1 AKFEYATRHTRLA
14 RVTDSTQHEI
24 AFLNDTVSPQPPETP
39 TMSDIWQ
46 NSVTHDYK
54 GPIEGMYQP
63 RPQPRAGKATAVKVA
78 AAFGALALVGI
89 AGVAVASGCYALYTQ
104 KPVGMEPVEAVR
116 FREQLPAILR
126 RQNAEDSIPGLQPYD
141 YSVPVDTIVSG
152 SVVSGG
158 AAAHATGDDV
168 SSKTGLP
175 IGVSVP
181 VMTNTSVNTVYSM
194 HATEP
199 ITTSTTTLTTTI
211 TIVPSATRSCKS
223 SKPDETETVLVT
235 VTVIPKQSQAPGY
248 TTPSGD
254 VTVTGEPATV
264 TDVQTDVS
272 YTSGTPDATVT
283 GDPATVTN
291 VQTDV
296 SYTSGAP
303 DVTVSGEPATV
314 TSVITNTAG
323 EPMTTLTFTS
333 IHTVLTTVTTVTRTR
348 SSSVDFNSSVL
359 GLPHSTTSGSP
370 SRPVTTHTETVT
382 VSNGPPVTST
392 TTIELPAPYGDGYPT
407 SYGTG
412 LPINVTSASPTYVP
426 PVVSA
431 GMEGCGRSVAYLVM
445 AAIAAVC
452 FM

>member
-1 AKFEYATRHTRLA
+1 
-14 RVTDSTQHEI
+14 
-24 AFLNDTVSPQPPETP
+24 
-39 TMSDIWQ
+39 
-46 NSVTHDYK
+46 
-54 GPIEGMYQP
+54 MYQP
-63 RPQPRAGKATAVKVA
+63 RPQPRSGKAPAVKVA

-89 AGVAVASGCYALYTQ
+89 AGVAVASGCYAIYTQ

-116 FREQLPAILR
+116 LSEQLPAILR
-126 RQNAEDSIPGLQPYD
+126 RQNVEDSIPGLQPYD

-194 HATEP
+194 HTMEP

-254 VTVTGEPATV
+254 VTVTGEPATVTDVQTDVSYTSGTPDATVTGDPATV

-431 GMEGCGRSVAYLVM
+431 GTEGCDRSVAYLVM

>member
-1 AKFEYATRHTRLA
+1 MY
-14 RVTDSTQHEI
+14 
-24 AFLNDTVSPQPPETP
+24 
-39 TMSDIWQ
+39 
-46 NSVTHDYK
+46 DYK
-54 GPIEGMYQP
+54 GPREGMYQP
-63 RPQPRAGKATAVKVA
+63 RPQIRSGKATAVKVA

-89 AGVAVASGCYALYTQ
+89 AGVAVASGCGYALYSQ
-104 KPVGMEPVEAVR
+104 KPVGMEPVEAVQ

-126 RQNAEDSIPGLQPYD
+126 RQNVEDSIPGLQPYD
-141 YSVPVDTIVSG
+141 YSVPVDAVASG

-175 IGVSVP
+175 VGVSVP
-181 VMTNTSVNTVYSM
+181 VLTNTSVNTVYSM
-194 HATEP
+194 HTMES

-211 TIVPSATRSCKS
+211 VIVPSATHSCKS

-296 SYTSGAP
+296 SYTSSAP

-333 IHTVLTTVTTVTRTR
+333 IHTVITTITTVTRTR
-348 SSSVDFNSSVL
+348 SSSSSSSSSVDFNSSVL
-359 GLPHSTTSGSP
+359 GLPHSTSSGYTSG
-370 SRPVTTHTETVT
+370 PVTTHTETVT

-392 TTIELPAPYGDGYPT
+392 TTIELPAPYGNGYPS

-412 LPINVTSASPTYVP
+412 MPINVTASPTYIP

-431 GMEGCGRSVAYLVM
+431 GTEDCGRSVAYLVM

>member
-1 AKFEYATRHTRLA
+1 
-14 RVTDSTQHEI
+14 
-24 AFLNDTVSPQPPETP
+24 
-39 TMSDIWQ
+39 
-46 NSVTHDYK
+46 
-54 GPIEGMYQP
+54 MYQP
-63 RPQPRAGKATAVKVA
+63 RPQPRSGKATAVKVA

-89 AGVAVASGCYALYTQ
+89 AGVAVASSCGYALYTQ

-126 RQNAEDSIPGLQPYD
+126 RQNVEDSIPGLQPYD
-141 YSVPVDTIVSG
+141 YSVPVDTVVSG

-175 IGVSVP
+175 VGVSVP

-194 HATEP
+194 HTMEP
-199 ITTSTTTLTTTI
+199 ITTSTTTLTTTTLTTTI
-211 TIVPSATRSCKS
+211 TIVPSTTHSCKS

-254 VTVTGEPATV
+254 VTVTGDPATV
-264 TDVQTDVS
+264 TDVQTDIS
-272 YTSGTPDATVT
+272 YTSGAPDATVT

-333 IHTVLTTVTTVTRTR
+333 IHTVITTVTTVTRTR
-348 SSSVDFNSSVL
+348 GSSVDFNSSVL
-359 GLPHSTTSGSP
+359 GLPHSVTSGSP

-412 LPINVTSASPTYVP
+412 LPINVTTSPTYVP

-431 GMEGCGRSVAYLVM
+431 GTEGCGRSVAYLVM

>member
-1 AKFEYATRHTRLA
+1 MY
-14 RVTDSTQHEI
+14 
-24 AFLNDTVSPQPPETP
+24 
-39 TMSDIWQ
+39 
-46 NSVTHDYK
+46 DYK

-63 RPQPRAGKATAVKVA
+63 RPQPRSGKATAVKVA

-89 AGVAVASGCYALYTQ
+89 AGVAVASGCGYALYTQ
-104 KPVGMEPVEAVR
+104 KTVNMEPVEAVR
-116 FREQLPAILR
+116 FREQLPAVLR
-126 RQNAEDSIPGLQPYD
+126 RQNIENSIPGLQPYD
-141 YSVPVDTIVSG
+141 YSVPVDTVVSG

-175 IGVSVP
+175 VGVSVP

-194 HATEP
+194 HTMEP

-211 TIVPSATRSCKS
+211 TIVPSVTHSCKS

-254 VTVTGEPATV
+254 VTVTGEPATVTDVKTDVSYTSSTPDATVTGDPATV

-333 IHTVLTTVTTVTRTR
+333 IHTVITTVTTVTRTRTR

-359 GLPHSTTSGSP
+359 GMPHSTTSGSP
-370 SRPVTTHTETVT
+370 SGPVTTHTETVT
-382 VSNGPPVTST
+382 VSNGPAVTST
-392 TTIELPAPYGDGYPT
+392 TTIELPAPYGDGYPS

-412 LPINVTSASPTYVP
+412 LPINVTASPTYIP

-431 GMEGCGRSVAYLVM
+431 GTEGCGRSVAYLVM